1 MTMAFNPQQFKQK
14 KKRAVDPNAPPR
26 PNLMSHDKTIR
37 EGRVEFD
44 RLRDL
49 VNQQADEI
57 AALKNKYN
65 NMQSSVDR
73 ILSYLSKGW
82 SKKE

>member
-1 MTMAFNPQQFKQK
+1 MFKQK
-14 KKRAVDPNAPPR
+14 KKREVDPNAPPR

-37 EGRVEFD
+37 ESRIEFD

-57 AALKNKYN
+57 TSLKNKYN

-73 ILSYLSKGW
+73 ILSYLSKGF
-82 SKKE
+82 SKK

>member
-1 MTMAFNPQQFKQK
+1 MAFNPKQFKQK
-14 KKRAVDPNAPPR
+14 KKREVDPNAPPR

-37 EGRVEFD
+37 ESRVEFD
-44 RLRDL
+44 RLKDL

-65 NMQSSVDR
+65 NMQSSVDK

-82 SKKE
+82 NKK

>member
-1 MTMAFNPQQFKQK
+1 MFNPKMFKQK
-14 KKRAVDPNAPPR
+14 KKREVDPNAPPR

-37 EGRVEFD
+37 ESRIEFD

-57 AALKNKYN
+57 AALKSKYSN
-65 NMQSSVDR
+65 IQSSVDR
-73 ILSYLSKGW
+73 ILSYISKGW
-82 SKKE
+82 NKK

>member
-1 MTMAFNPQQFKQK
+1 MFNPKMFKQK
-14 KKRAVDPNAPPR
+14 KKREVDPNAPPR

-37 EGRVEFD
+37 EGRIEFD

-57 AALKNKYN
+57 AALKSKYS

-82 SKKE
+82 NKK

>member
-1 MTMAFNPQQFKQK
+1 MAFNPKQFKQK
-14 KKRAVDPNAPPR
+14 KKREVDPNAPPR
-26 PNLMSHDKTIR
+26 PNLRSHDKTIR
-37 EGRVEFD
+37 ESRVEFD
-44 RLRDL
+44 RLKDL

-82 SKKE
+82 SKK

>member
-1 MTMAFNPQQFKQK
+1 MAFNPKMFKQK
-14 KKRAVDPNAPPR
+14 KKREVDPNAPPR

-37 EGRVEFD
+37 ESKVEFD

-57 AALKNKYN
+57 ATLKNKYN
-65 NMQSSVDR
+65 NMQSSIDR
-73 ILSYLSKGW
+73 ILNYLKSRK
-82 SKKE
+82 

>member
-1 MTMAFNPQQFKQK
+1 MFKQK
-14 KKRAVDPNAPPR
+14 KKREVDPNAPPR

-37 EGRVEFD
+37 ESRVEFD

-57 AALKNKYN
+57 VALKNKYN

-82 SKKE
+82 NKK

>member
-1 MTMAFNPQQFKQK
+1 MFNPKMFKQK
-14 KKRAVDPNAPPR
+14 KKREVDPNAPPR

-37 EGRVEFD
+37 ESKVEFD

-49 VNQQADEI
+49 VNRQADEI
-57 AALKNKYN
+57 ASLKNKYQS
-65 NMQSSVDR
+65 MQSSVDR

-82 SKKE
+82 SKK

>member
-1 MTMAFNPQQFKQK
+1 MFNPKMFKQK
-14 KKRAVDPNAPPR
+14 KKREIDPNAPPR

-37 EGRVEFD
+37 ESRIEFD

-82 SKKE
+82 NKK

>member
-1 MTMAFNPQQFKQK
+1 MFNPKMFKQK
-14 KKRAVDPNAPPR
+14 KKREVDPNAPPR

-37 EGRVEFD
+37 ESRVEFD

-49 VNQQADEI
+49 VNRQADEI
-57 AALKNKYN
+57 AALKSKYS

-82 SKKE
+82 NKK

>member
-1 MTMAFNPQQFKQK
+1 MFNPKMFKQK
-14 KKRAVDPNAPPR
+14 KKREVDPNAPPR

-37 EGRVEFD
+37 ESRVEFD

-65 NMQSSVDR
+65 NMQSSVDQLINFVR
-73 ILSYLSKGW
+73 KN
-82 SKKE
+82 K

>member
-1 MTMAFNPQQFKQK
+1 MFNPKMFKQK
-14 KKRAVDPNAPPR
+14 KKREVDPNAPPR

-37 EGRVEFD
+37 ESKVEFD

-57 AALKNKYN
+57 ATLKNKYN

-82 SKKE
+82 SKK

>member
-1 MTMAFNPQQFKQK
+1 MFKQK
-14 KKRAVDPNAPPR
+14 KKREVDPNAPPR

-37 EGRVEFD
+37 ESKVEFD

-82 SKKE
+82 SKK

>member
-1 MTMAFNPQQFKQK
+1 MFNPKMFKQK
-14 KKRAVDPNAPPR
+14 KKREVDPNAPPR

-37 EGRVEFD
+37 EGRIEFD

-57 AALKNKYN
+57 AALKSKYS

-73 ILSYLSKGW
+73 ILSYISKGW
-82 SKKE
+82 NKK

>member
-1 MTMAFNPQQFKQK
+1 MFNPKMFKQK
-14 KKRAVDPNAPPR
+14 KKREVDPNAPPR

-37 EGRVEFD
+37 ESRIEFD

-57 AALKNKYN
+57 AALKSKYS

-73 ILSYLSKGW
+73 ILSYISKGW
-82 SKKE
+82 NKK

>member
-1 MTMAFNPQQFKQK
+1 MFKQK
-14 KKRAVDPNAPPR
+14 KKREVDPNAPPR

-37 EGRVEFD
+37 EGRIEFD

-57 AALKNKYN
+57 AALKSKYS

-82 SKKE
+82 NKK

>member
-1 MTMAFNPQQFKQK
+1 MFNPKMFKQK
-14 KKRAVDPNAPPR
+14 KKREVDPNAPPR

-37 EGRVEFD
+37 ESRVEFD

-57 AALKNKYN
+57 AALKSKYS

-82 SKKE
+82 NKK

>member
-1 MTMAFNPQQFKQK
+1 MAFNPNQFKQK
-14 KKRAVDPNAPPR
+14 KKREVDPNAPPR

-37 EGRVEFD
+37 ESRVEFD

-65 NMQSSVDR
+65 NMQSGVDR

-82 SKKE
+82 NKK

>member
-1 MTMAFNPQQFKQK
+1 MFNPKMFKQK
-14 KKRAVDPNAPPR
+14 KKREVDPNAPPR

-37 EGRVEFD
+37 ESRIEFD

-57 AALKNKYN
+57 TSLKNKYN

-73 ILSYLSKGW
+73 ILSYLSKGF
-82 SKKE
+82 SKK

>member
-1 MTMAFNPQQFKQK
+1 MFNPKMFKQK
-14 KKRAVDPNAPPR
+14 KKREADPNAPPR

-37 EGRVEFD
+37 ESRIEFD

-57 AALKNKYN
+57 AALKSKYS

-82 SKKE
+82 NKK

>member
-1 MTMAFNPQQFKQK
+1 MFNPKMFKQK
-14 KKRAVDPNAPPR
+14 KKREVDPNAPPR
-26 PNLMSHDKTIR
+26 TNLMSHDKTIR

-57 AALKNKYN
+57 TALKNKYN
-65 NMQSSVDR
+65 NMQSGVDR

-82 SKKE
+82 NKK

>member
-1 MTMAFNPQQFKQK
+1 MFNPKMFKQK
-14 KKRAVDPNAPPR
+14 KKREVDPNAPPR

-37 EGRVEFD
+37 ESRVEFD

-65 NMQSSVDR
+65 NMQSSVDQLINFLR
-73 ILSYLSKGW
+73 KN
-82 SKKE
+82 K

>member
-1 MTMAFNPQQFKQK
+1 MFNPKMFKQK
-14 KKRAVDPNAPPR
+14 KKREVDPNAPPR

-37 EGRVEFD
+37 ESKVEFD

-49 VNQQADEI
+49 VDRQADEI
-57 AALKNKYN
+57 ASLKNKYN
-65 NMQSSVDR
+65 SMQSSVDR

-82 SKKE
+82 SKK

>member
-1 MTMAFNPQQFKQK
+1 MFNPKMFKQK
-14 KKRAVDPNAPPR
+14 KKREVDPNAPPR

-37 EGRVEFD
+37 ESRVEFD

-49 VNQQADEI
+49 VNRQADEI

-82 SKKE
+82 NKK